1 MGCGWRDRRP
11 HVMPVLLLLLQV
23 CVSIL
28 GTWHGPGWSAAMSL
42 SSVLLSIQTLM
53 TPEPYRNEPGFEKAE
68 NVAVVK
74 AYSDMVAHETM
85 RVAVVDAVARKD
97 SMPEELR

>member
-1 MGCGWRDRRP
+1 
-11 HVMPVLLLLLQV
+11 MPVLLLLLQV